1 MHFQY
6 GIMLLLCHFLQII
19 MSVLCFL
26 EMIKLKYFIN
36 GSLREKFVIYYNE
49 TVTNKTVQDEV
60 DRIQKE
66 VLILLIDNKFY
77 VVSLQWNCCGYRNV
91 TQLTEQLPDS
101 CCENKEANCTKNEA
115 RTDECKRAAGGVLR
129 GPLKAAG
136 TLGIIFALF
145 EVASYVLV
153 PTNSLVLLFFSFSL
167 LCGVSTQ
174 QKKNNHNT
182 FLLM

>member
-1 MHFQY
+1 
-6 GIMLLLCHFLQII
+6 

-77 VVSLQWNCCGYRNV
+77 VVSL
-91 TQLTEQLPDS
+91 
-101 CCENKEANCTKNEA
+101 
-115 RTDECKRAAGGVLR
+115 
-129 GPLKAAG
+129 
-136 TLGIIFALF
+136 
-145 EVASYVLV
+145 
-153 PTNSLVLLFFSFSL
+153 
-167 LCGVSTQ
+167 
-174 QKKNNHNT
+174 
-182 FLLM
+182 